1 MCFAIC
7 FHGIPGFAIRSRTAI
22 FHCSGTGRS
31 YVASPGAAGSVSP
44 NVSATRAPSPIVL
57 IYYPPTTRKT
67 QIHEV
72 RLFGQGPL
80 LFESHCPK
88 PGTFVRARVPKSRGV
103 GLGVRG
109 GRSERPKGM
118 RSRLV
123 EEEKEKE
130 RGEERRSD
138 AEIVDA
144 FRVGV
149 SDRTVLRSGSVG
161 EPAVCD

>member
-31 YVASPGAAGSVSP
+31 YVASPGPAGSVSTH
-44 NVSATRAPSPIVL
+44 VIATRAPSPIVL

-109 GRSERPKGM
+109 GRSERPKGT
-118 RSRLV
+118 RS
-123 EEEKEKE
+123 E
-130 RGEERRSD
+130 
-138 AEIVDA
+138 
-144 FRVGV
+144 VGRATTEYQSREDV
-149 SDRTVLRSGSVG
+149 R
-161 EPAVCD
+161 C